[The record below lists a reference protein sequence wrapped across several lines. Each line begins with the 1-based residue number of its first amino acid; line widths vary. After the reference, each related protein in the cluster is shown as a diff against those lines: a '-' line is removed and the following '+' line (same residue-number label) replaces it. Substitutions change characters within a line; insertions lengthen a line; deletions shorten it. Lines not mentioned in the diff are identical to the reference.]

1 VGGTPEQDGL
11 LAPFF
16 EKLADGPNHVSTHS
30 CTMEAKQ
37 LKSTPESGI
46 WISARFTP
54 VNLLFWNQRVAVRK
68 ARPMI
73 APFCILGKPRGSSQL
88 SDNGQFNT
96 QSNTRLRTSIP
107 RIDLKH
113 SFSFTYVGGWLVPK
127 LHISKTMDIARPEF
141 KQRKRRK
148 QALIVAGIVL
158 LVGILTA
165 AVYRLKPA
173 APTVERGTVW
183 TDTVKRGSML
193 RQVRG
198 IGSLVPSQES
208 VLQIPAET
216 EANVVRIR
224 MLPGSL
230 VNVDTV
236 LLDMSNPQV
245 EQAAVDAQL
254 QWKAAQ
260 AEYQS
265 QRMKLESDLMNQ
277 KAGAATVKADYN
289 QTQLQSQTDKSLYDL
304 GVISG
309 LAYKASKSKADELT
323 IRNGLE
329 DQRLESTQKSIDAQ
343 LSQLQA
349 KMDQMRVLAELKQKQ
364 LNMLK
369 VRAGIEGV
377 LVELPLHVGQ
387 HVSPGTML
395 AKVVQPNHLMA
406 ELKVAETQAR
416 DVQIGEPASVDTHN
430 GVIAGTVMRVDPAVQ
445 NGTVTVD
452 VKLTGE
458 LPKGARPDLSV
469 DGTIDLEKL
478 DNVLYVGRPA
488 FGQENSTISLF
499 RLEGNGRDAARVPVK
514 VGRASVNSIQV
525 IEGLHEGDTVVLSD
539 MSRWDNTDRIRLQ
552 D

>member
-1 VGGTPEQDGL
+1 
-11 LAPFF
+11 
-16 EKLADGPNHVSTHS
+16 
-30 CTMEAKQ
+30 
-37 LKSTPESGI
+37 
-46 WISARFTP
+46 
-54 VNLLFWNQRVAVRK
+54 
-68 ARPMI
+68 
-73 APFCILGKPRGSSQL
+73 
-88 SDNGQFNT
+88 
-96 QSNTRLRTSIP
+96 
-107 RIDLKH
+107 
-113 SFSFTYVGGWLVPK
+113 
-127 LHISKTMDIARPEF
+127 MDIARPEF
-141 KQRKRRK
+141 KERKRKR
-148 QALIVAGIVL
+148 QFAIGSAVIVVVL
-158 LVGILTA
+158 VLTVF
-165 AVYRLKPA
+165 VYRLRPA

-183 TDTVKRGSML
+183 TDSVKRGSML

-216 EANVVRIR
+216 EATIIRILL
-224 MLPGSL
+224 LPGSL
-230 VNVDTV
+230 VKPDSV
-236 LLDMSNPQV
+236 LVEMSDPTV
-245 EQAAVDAQL
+245 EQAAVDARL
-254 QWKAAQ
+254 QWKAAE
-260 AEYQS
+260 AEYQA

-289 QTQLQSQTDKSLYDL
+289 QTNLQSQTDKALYDL

-329 DQRLESTQKSIDAQ
+329 DQRLESTQKAIDAQ
-343 LSQLQA
+343 LAQQQA
-349 KMDQMRVLAELKQKQ
+349 KVDQMRVLAELKQKQ
-364 LNMLK
+364 LDALK
-369 VRAGIEGV
+369 VRAKIEGV

-387 HVSPGTML
+387 HVTPGTML

-416 DVQIGEPASVDTHN
+416 DVQIGEPASIDTHN
-430 GVIAGTVMRVDPAVQ
+430 GVIPGSVMRVDPGVQ

-452 VKLTGE
+452 VKLSGE

-469 DGTIDLEKL
+469 DGTIDLERL

-499 RLEGNGRDAARVPVK
+499 RLDRDGRDATRVPVK

>member
-1 VGGTPEQDGL
+1 
-11 LAPFF
+11 
-16 EKLADGPNHVSTHS
+16 
-30 CTMEAKQ
+30 M
-37 LKSTPESGI
+37 
-46 WISARFTP
+46 ARE
-54 VNLLFWNQRVAVRK
+54 
-68 ARPMI
+68 
-73 APFCILGKPRGSSQL
+73 
-88 SDNGQFNT
+88 
-96 QSNTRLRTSIP
+96 
-107 RIDLKH
+107 
-113 SFSFTYVGGWLVPK
+113 
-127 LHISKTMDIARPEF
+127 LHTFPAMDIARPEF
-141 KQRKRRK
+141 KERKRRR
-148 QALIVAGIVL
+148 QIVIVAGIVV
-158 LVGILTA
+158 LVAILTA

-230 VNVDTV
+230 VKPDTILV
-236 LLDMSNPQV
+236 EMSNPQV
-245 EQAAVDAQL
+245 EQAAVDARL
-254 QWKAAQ
+254 QWKAAE

-277 KAGAATVKADYN
+277 KAGAATVKADYS
-289 QTQLQSQTDKSLYDL
+289 QSQLQSQTDKSLYDL

-323 IRNGLE
+323 VRNTLE
-329 DQRLESTQKSIDAQ
+329 DQRMESTQKAIDAQ
-343 LSQLQA
+343 LAEQQA
-349 KMDQMRVLAELKQKQ
+349 KVDQMRVLADLKQKQ
-364 LNMLK
+364 LDLLK
-369 VRAGIEGV
+369 VRAGIDGV
-377 LVELPLHVGQ
+377 LVELPLNVGQ

-406 ELKVAETQAR
+406 ALKVAETQAR

-430 GVIAGTVMRVDPAVQ
+430 GVISGTVMRVDPAVQ

-469 DGTIDLEKL
+469 DGTIDLERL

-499 RLEGNGRDAARVPVK
+499 KLEPNAHDATRVPVK

-525 IEGLHEGDTVVLSD
+525 IEGLREGDTVVLSD

>member
-1 VGGTPEQDGL
+1 
-11 LAPFF
+11 
-16 EKLADGPNHVSTHS
+16 
-30 CTMEAKQ
+30 
-37 LKSTPESGI
+37 
-46 WISARFTP
+46 
-54 VNLLFWNQRVAVRK
+54 
-68 ARPMI
+68 
-73 APFCILGKPRGSSQL
+73 
-88 SDNGQFNT
+88 
-96 QSNTRLRTSIP
+96 
-107 RIDLKH
+107 
-113 SFSFTYVGGWLVPK
+113 
-127 LHISKTMDIARPEF
+127 MDIARPEF
-141 KQRKRRK
+141 KERKRRR
-148 QALIVAGIVL
+148 QIA
-158 LVGILTA
+158 TA
-165 AVYRLKPA
+165 AVVVVVVAALTVVVYRLRPA
-173 APTVERGTVW
+173 APSVERGTVW
-183 TDTVKRGSML
+183 TDSVKRGSML

-216 EANVVRIR
+216 EATIIRIL

-230 VNVDTV
+230 VKADSV
-236 LLDMSNPQV
+236 LVEMSDPQV
-245 EQAAVDAQL
+245 EQAAVDAHL
-254 QWKAAQ
+254 QWKAAE
-260 AEYQS
+260 AEYQG

-289 QTQLQSQTDKSLYDL
+289 TTQLQSQTDKALYDL

-329 DQRLESTQKSIDAQ
+329 DQRLESTQKAIDAQ
-343 LSQLQA
+343 LAQMQA
-349 KMDQMRVLAELKQKQ
+349 KVDQMRVLAELKQKQ
-364 LNMLK
+364 LDALK
-369 VRAGIEGV
+369 VRAKIEGV

-387 HVSPGTML
+387 HVTPGTML

-430 GVIAGTVMRVDPAVQ
+430 GVIAGSVMRVDPGVQ

-452 VKLTGE
+452 VKLVGE

-469 DGTIDLEKL
+469 DGTIDLERL

-499 RLEGNGRDAARVPVK
+499 RLDGDGRDATRVPVK